1 VSADDT
7 ALVPFEERIVDF
19 YGDEVV
25 GVAVRIEDTV
35 DIYVPIRPI
44 CTYLG
49 LSWTGQR
56 ERIMRDDVLADVVRG
71 VRVTRTPGTGGA
83 RKRGCVCPSII
94 FRVGCLGSMRRV

>member
-1 VSADDT
+1 MSADDT

-44 CTYLG
+44 C
-49 LSWTGQR
+49 
-56 ERIMRDDVLADVVRG
+56 
-71 VRVTRTPGTGGA
+71 RVYA
-83 RKRGCVCPSII
+83 Q
-94 FRVGCLGSMRRV
+94 